1 MPDSPAPAV
10 VAAARAGDPRALD
23 HVLAFALPLVY
34 NIVGRAL
41 RRHAD
46 VDDVV
51 QETMLRVVRGLPELK
66 DDAAFRSWLAAIT
79 IRQVRDNERERS
91 RTESRRA
98 GEGGGWV
105 HEPADRDFA
114 GETVLR
120 LGLTDQ
126 RRDVAE
132 ATRWLDDDERE
143 LLSLWWLEESGQ
155 IERAGLAGALGL
167 SAPHAAVRVHRMKKQ
182 LDTSRTVVQALRNE
196 CHSLR
201 GTSRNWDGIP
211 SPLWRKRF
219 ARHIRDCKVCTP
231 RSERLLPLATLLA
244 SIPMVP
250 PAFPLPHYVAPIH
263 SGMHAGSLMGR
274 AAGKA
279 SSHSALTPAGAA
291 ASHSIALPI
300 AAVTAAVVAIAGG
313 VTLLHP
319 FGGTKSA
326 AASQTPTISATTP
339 NSSAAGVPSSSP
351 SQTPSPSPTTSRTS
365 KPVVTTTSKTVSVS
379 DPKKGVCVWNAPSVS
394 KALAAS
400 SASWYYTWSTSHS
413 GVTTPAHA
421 NFVPMIWGASS
432 VTTSAL
438 AQAKSSGDHLL
449 GFNEPDMAAQSD
461 MTPQQAL
468 NLWPQLESTGLVLGS
483 PAVAYGGDTPGGW
496 LDQFMSGAK
505 AKGYRVDFI
514 ALHWYGGDFRTASAV
529 SQLKSYLDAVYARY
543 HKPIWLTEFA
553 LTDFS
558 NGVRYPTASQ
568 QAAFVTAATKMLAGL
583 PYLQR
588 YAWFGLEA
596 DSTKPSTALFDM
608 SGVANASGKA
618 FMAAP

>member
-10 VAAARAGDPRALD
+10 VAAARAGDPRAMD

-41 RRHAD
+41 RRHGD

-66 DDAAFRSWLAAIT
+66 DDTAFRSWLAAIT
-79 IRQVRDNERERS
+79 IRQVRDNERERA
-91 RTESRRA
+91 RAEFRRA
-98 GEGGGWV
+98 HDGGWV

-114 GETVLR
+114 GDTVLR

-155 IERAGLAGALGL
+155 IDRAGLAGALGL

-196 CHSLR
+196 CHTLR
-201 GTSRNWDGIP
+201 GAARNWDGIP

-219 ARHIRDCKVCTP
+219 ARHIRDCKTCTP

-244 SIPMVP
+244 SIPLVP
-250 PAFPLPHYVAPIH
+250 PPFPAPHYIPQIH
-263 SGMHAGSLMGR
+263 GGAHAGA

-279 SSHSALTPAGAA
+279 ASHTVLGPGGQAAAAGA
-291 ASHSIALPI
+291 HSLAGPI
-300 AAVTAAVVAIAGG
+300 AAVTAAVVAVAGG
-313 VTLLHP
+313 IIVLHP
-319 FGGTKSA
+319 FGGADTAA
-326 AASQTPTISATTP
+326 AASPTTGFT
-339 NSSAAGVPSSSP
+339 SSAAPSP
-351 SQTPSPSPTTSRTS
+351 TTTAGTTPSPSKTTTTARAVAPTTVP
-365 KPVVTTTSKTVSVS
+365 KTTPLAVS
-379 DPKKGVCVWNAPSVS
+379 DPKKGVCVWAAPTDS

-400 SASWYYTWSTSHS
+400 GASWYYTWSTSHS
-413 GVTTPAHA
+413 GVSTPA
-421 NFVPMIWGASS
+421 NTSFVPMIWGAKS
-432 VTTSAL
+432 VTAQAL

-449 GFNEPDMAAQSD
+449 GFNEPDMGSQSN

-468 NLWPQLESTGLVLGS
+468 DLWPQLEATGLVLGS
-483 PAVAYGGDTPGGW
+483 PAVAYGGDTPNGW
-496 LDQFMSGAK
+496 LDQFMTGASSR
-505 AKGYRVDFI
+505 GYRVDFI
-514 ALHWYGGDFRTASAV
+514 ALHWYGGDFTTPDAV
-529 SQLKSYLDAVYARY
+529 SQLKGYLDAVYARY

-558 NGVRYPTASQ
+558 NGQVRYPTAAQ
-568 QAAFVTAATKMLAGL
+568 QAAFVAASTKMLAGL

-596 DSTKPSTALFDM
+596 SDSKPSTALFDTTGTPN
-608 SGVANASGKA
+608 SSGKA
-618 FMAAP
+618 FEAAP